1 MNTDRYDDSALI
13 QMARENFFPFLDGV
27 RNSGQILT
35 NRVDDLTKRLETIEA
50 SDVIREAELREELG
64 YLSIDFRKRGKN
76 YNCDD

>member
-1 MNTDRYDDSALI
+1 MKGVGMNDRIERLEAL
-13 QMARENFFPFLDGV
+13 V
-27 RNSGQILT
+27 HILT
-35 NRVDDLTKRLETIEA
+35 NRVNDLTKRLETIEA